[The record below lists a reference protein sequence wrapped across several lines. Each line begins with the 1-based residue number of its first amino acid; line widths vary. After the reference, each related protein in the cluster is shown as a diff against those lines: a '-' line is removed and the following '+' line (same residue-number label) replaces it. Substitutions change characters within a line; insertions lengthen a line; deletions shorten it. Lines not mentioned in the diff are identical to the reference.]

1 VPLAWKLDDYLHAAI
16 IKIYGRNM
24 IKPISAVTLLSLA
37 ALSLNAQAN
46 VEPGIFIGL
55 DLSTSITGTAKA
67 EYENSDTEDEADID
81 ANAISLYI
89 GYRFPTNNRF
99 QISRTSIDVS
109 YDSGSDEEF
118 NGTDFD
124 WQFVYGTDKIQP
136 YWGLGFGFYTYED
149 TAKITEKNDD
159 LSGISFQLLG
169 GIKLDVHEHVEFDV
183 SYRVKR
189 ITWQDITVSNGF
201 SSETISLN
209 HTTNSLNFGAAFKF

>member
-1 VPLAWKLDDYLHAAI
+1 
-16 IKIYGRNM
+16 M

-37 ALSLNAQAN
+37 ALSLNAQAK
-46 VEPGIFIGL
+46 VEPGVFIGL

-67 EYENSDTEDEADID
+67 EYEVSGIENEADID
-81 ANAISLYI
+81 TDALGLYV

-136 YWGLGFGFYTYED
+136 YWGLGFGVYTYED
-149 TAKITEKNDD
+149 TAKITEKNED

-169 GIKLDVHEHVEFDV
+169 GIKFDVHEHVEFDV
-183 SYRVKR
+183 SYRVKS
-189 ITWQDITVSNGF
+189 IAWQDITVSNGYAT
-201 SSETISLN
+201 ETLSLS
-209 HTTNSLNFGAAFKF
+209 HTTSSLNFGAAFKF

>member
-1 VPLAWKLDDYLHAAI
+1 
-16 IKIYGRNM
+16 M

-37 ALSLNAQAN
+37 ALSLNTQAK
-46 VEPGIFIGL
+46 VEPGVFIGL

-67 EYENSDTEDEADID
+67 EYEVSGIENEADID
-81 ANAISLYI
+81 TNALGLYV

-136 YWGLGFGFYTYED
+136 YWGLGFGVYTYED
-149 TAKITEKNDD
+149 TAKITEKNED

-169 GIKLDVHEHVEFDV
+169 GIKFDVHEHVEFDV
-183 SYRVKR
+183 SYRVKS
-189 ITWQDITVSNGF
+189 IAWQDITVSNGYAT
-201 SSETISLN
+201 ETLSLS
-209 HTTNSLNFGAAFKF
+209 HTTSSLNFGAAFKF